1 MRNAAMADGGK
12 SAGIGLDLNGLVMVT
27 ALMLLVASMPV
38 VLSWLSMSKRKE
50 QSDASDEAKEK
61 EESKEKNF
69 EWWGDIT
76 LEELK
81 QYNGVDSAKPILVAI
96 KGHVYDVTA
105 GKEFYGQ
112 GGPYNLFTGIDASR
126 ALAKMSFKPEDLNGD
141 TEGLSASERDILHDW
156 EQKFMLKYKHIANVV
171 T

>member
-61 EESKEKNF
+61 EESKKKNF

-81 QYNGVDSAKPILVAI
+81 QYKV
-96 KGHVYDVTA
+96 
-105 GKEFYGQ
+105 
-112 GGPYNLFTGIDASR
+112 
-126 ALAKMSFKPEDLNGD
+126 
-141 TEGLSASERDILHDW
+141 
-156 EQKFMLKYKHIANVV
+156 
-171 T
+171 